1 MKSTLIFRVFKGE
14 QIVVVKQFQDLDQV
28 VIGSD
33 LEGGVQVV
41 LDSPEVSSIHCLVE
55 KRDSG
60 YYICDLG
67 SEGGTFKNGQLIL
80 DEPIETADEVSV
92 GPFRIV
98 FFVGVPKPVH
108 TPKGSELVIPPPASV
123 KPGSINAPAPNTKV
137 AVTSTHTIDE
147 ASEEATEVQIQKPE
161 KPTAKPIEK
170 PADKPKEKPVE
181 KSAER
186 QKEKSKPERSAGVQG
201 LSTPSKSINP
211 VTGKPEIRRET
222 RAYRT
227 PHSKYFDYFAPESEI
242 KDLRNFIR
250 PTKGP
255 VLEVIVSWKERILQT
270 YHFRNRAQIF
280 LGEKQDVSIPQ
291 AMTPAKFLLVD
302 LSAGVRVNVA
312 REMHPELIRSDVH
325 LAKRE
330 LEESG
335 RLSFSGGDVAS
346 VKLEQNEMMVLS
358 YESGVEIYIRF
369 APEAPVQPY
378 APVIFSST
386 EAISVIAA
394 VIISLLTSFYIS
406 VTAPKN
412 EEVQEDVQRVAQVI
426 FDNMKVQPPPPPPPT
441 PVEATPP
448 KAVTPP
454 PPPPPPEVKKIVAED
469 KKQDQKNKGDKK
481 LPDQKAQQAK
491 NVGRAQEV
499 RATNPN
505 NSKKMFTS
513 SKQGGAIKTG
523 EKNGAN
529 AQSAE
534 KDPTNQGLL
543 AAFGVGGSRSKLDKA
558 YNGSGELLGIAGNAT
573 GSSGINESRPGAD
586 LGSKFKDTGAGG
598 KGTAT
603 QGIAGV
609 GTKGRGSGMA
619 EYGGDT
625 GLNNKTSVAVQPGG
639 VEEEF
644 IGTIDKEA
652 VRRVVRSALAAF
664 KGCYERELKRD
675 SKLEGKVV
683 IAWEI
688 REKGVAANARVVS
701 DKSTINNRV
710 VEDCV
715 KSRMLTLRFPE
726 PPPGTVAEVQYPFFF
741 TSQK

>member
-14 QIVVVKQFQDLDQV
+14 QIVVVKQFQDTDQV

-33 LEGGVQVV
+33 SEGGVQVV
-41 LDSPEVSSIHCLVE
+41 LEAPEVSPIHCLVE

-67 SEGGTFKNGQLIL
+67 SEGGTFKNGQQIL
-80 DEPIETADEVSV
+80 DEPIETADEVTV

-98 FFVGVPKPVH
+98 FFIGVPKPVH
-108 TPKGSELVIPPPASV
+108 TPKGSEIVIPPPASV
-123 KPGSINAPAPNTKV
+123 KPGSINAPAPNTKA
-137 AVTSTHTIDE
+137 AVTATHTADE
-147 ASEEATEVQIQKPE
+147 TYE
-161 KPTAKPIEK
+161 KPTTQPVEKPIERVAEK
-170 PADKPKEKPVE
+170 PAEKPVD
-181 KSAER
+181 K
-186 QKEKSKPERSAGVQG
+186 QKEKSKQNRNAGASAGVSG
-201 LSTPSKSINP
+201 LATPTKSINP

-222 RAYRT
+222 RSYKT
-227 PHSKYFDYFAPESEI
+227 PHSKYFDYYAPESEV
-242 KDLRNFIR
+242 KDLRDFIR

-270 YHFRNRAQIF
+270 YHFRNKAQIF
-280 LGEKQDVSIPQ
+280 LGDKQDVSIPQ
-291 AMTPAKFLLVD
+291 AMTTAKFLLVD

-312 REMHPELIRSDVH
+312 REMIPELIRSDVR
-325 LAKRE
+325 LSKRE

-335 RLSFSGGDVAS
+335 RLSFTGGEIAS
-346 VKLEQNEMMVLS
+346 VKLEQNEVLVLAFD
-358 YESGVEIYIRF
+358 SGVEIYIRF

-394 VIISLLTSFYIS
+394 VIISLLTSFYVS

-441 PVEATPP
+441 PVEPTPP
-448 KAVTPP
+448 PPVTPPP

-469 KKQDQKNKGDKK
+469 KKQEQKNKGDKK
-481 LPDQKAQQAK
+481 LPDQRAQQAK
-491 NVGRAQEV
+491 NIGRAEEV

-523 EKNGAN
+523 DKSGAN

-558 YNGSGELLGIAGNAT
+558 YNGSGELLGMAGNAT
-573 GSSGINESRPGAD
+573 GSSGFNESRPGAD

-603 QGIAGV
+603 QGIAGI

-710 VEDCV
+710 VEECV
-715 KSRMLTLRFPE
+715 KTRMLTLRFPE